1 MPRLVNFID
10 DNDYNKNFLKSYRND
25 ISDLDISED
34 ADNKNLEQYAI
45 SSIIKFIDFYTKLSD
60 DLRNN
65 KNSTSATEIFQKFKD
80 ENDENDENK
89 KEKFFKL
96 LKKIDVLL
104 IKIIKK
110 AIKYLNCSN

>member
-1 MPRLVNFID
+1 MPRLVNYID

-34 ADNKNLEQYAI
+34 DDNKNLEQYAI

-65 KNSTSATEIFQKFKD
+65 KNSTSATEVLQKFKASD
-80 ENDENDENK
+80 KEN
-89 KEKFFKL
+89 FFKL
-96 LKKIDVLL
+96 LKKIDELL

>member
-1 MPRLVNFID
+1 MPRLVNYID
-10 DNDYNKNFLKSYRND
+10 SKEHNKYFLKSYRND

-34 ADNKNLEQYAI
+34 DDKENLEQYAI

-65 KNSTSATEIFQKFKD
+65 KNSTSATEVLQKFEDDQK
-80 ENDENDENK
+80 NN
-89 KEKFFKL
+89 FFEL
-96 LKKIDVLL
+96 LDKIDELL

-110 AIKYLNCSN
+110 AIKYLNCNN

>member
-1 MPRLVNFID
+1 MPRLVNYID
-10 DNDYNKNFLKSYRND
+10 SKEHNKYFLKSYRND

-34 ADNKNLEQYAI
+34 DDKENLEQYAI

-65 KNSTSATEIFQKFKD
+65 KNSTSATEVLQKFEDDQK
-80 ENDENDENK
+80 NN
-89 KEKFFKL
+89 FFEL
-96 LKKIDVLL
+96 LDKIDELL